1 MGTRWASTYANMFMA
16 EFEEKYIYP
25 FKKQRS
31 MLYLRFI
38 DGIFTIGTKSENEL
52 KIFMKDLNTKH
63 PFIKFSFKY
72 SKDKIIL
79 LSTLVSTNIKN
90 CTLPKTNKLSKLLKC
105 EL

>member
-1 MGTRWASTYANMFMA
+1 MGTRWAPTYANMFMV

-25 FKKQRS
+25 FKKQIS

-63 PFIKFSFKY
+63 PFIKFNFKY
-72 SKDKIIL
+72 SKDKIIF

-90 CTLPKTNKLSKLLKC
+90 CKQHSTKNQQTLQIT
-105 EL
+105 